1 MPLFAGIQRKI
12 VLPFSVMFIAVF
24 AITAVVAARV
34 VMRQQEAAVR
44 KQAVDMARFIN
55 AARLPLSR
63 GLMER
68 IKAVAGKEAAF
79 YDAATGSVTATLE
92 GSYST
97 RLAELPQGVEELTVE
112 KTAYRVFG
120 SPVSDDGSRLYLLM
134 PEAEL
139 EAAGRAAARPIIIL
153 ALAGASATVVLGVL
167 LTRTIT
173 GPLRRL
179 AAEAESTAREDAP
192 PRSSASTGGE
202 VANLADAFQRMLT
215 RLDESRR
222 KLIEAEKLAAVGRV
236 ATGIAHEVRNPLAS
250 MKMNAQLIQEAAPGS
265 DVAAGIVAEIERVQS
280 LVEQLLYYGRPT
292 PLRAQDTS
300 VNAALDDALAV
311 LAPQLA
317 HAHVE
322 LVREYGPGLAP
333 AKLDRSRFK
342 QAAMNLAINAMDAMP
357 GGGRLTVRTRTDG
370 ARRVIAEFDD
380 TGTGVPDGLDAKI
393 FEPFFSTREGGI
405 GIGLAV
411 CKRIIEEHGGSI
423 EFTRKDKGTVFR
435 VKLPVA

>member
-1 MPLFAGIQRKI
+1 MPVFAGIQRKI
-12 VLPFSVMFIAVF
+12 VLPFSAMLIAVF
-24 AITAVVAARV
+24 AVTAVVAARV

-68 IKAVAGKEAAF
+68 IKAVSGKEAAF
-79 YDAATGSVTATLE
+79 YDASTGGVTATLE
-92 GSYST
+92 GGYSS
-97 RLAELPQGVEELTVE
+97 RLAELPQGVESITVE

-120 SPVSDDGSRLYLLM
+120 SQVSDDGSRLYLFM
-134 PEAEL
+134 PESDL
-139 EAAGRAAARPIIIL
+139 DEASRAAASPIIII
-153 ALAGASATVVLGVL
+153 ALAGASAAVVLGIVL
-167 LTRTIT
+167 ARTIT

-192 PRSSASTGGE
+192 SPSPDSAGDE
-202 VANLADAFQRMLT
+202 VANLADAFQRMLK

-250 MKMNAQLIQEAAPGS
+250 MKMNAQLLQEALPGN

-292 PLRAQDTS
+292 PLRAQEAS

-322 LVREYGPGLAP
+322 LVREYDAALP
-333 AKLDRSRFK
+333 AVKLDRSRFR
-342 QAAMNLAINAMDAMP
+342 QAVMNLAINAMDAMP
-357 GGGRLTVRTRTDG
+357 GGGRLTVRTRNDG
-370 ARRVIAEFDD
+370 SRNVIVEFDD
-380 TGTGVPDGLDAKI
+380 TGTGIPDGLDAKI

-423 EFTRKDKGTVFR
+423 EFSRKDKGTVFR
-435 VKLPVA
+435 VRLPIA